1 MDRIADMMSE
11 DSGAEESSVDQRAT
25 GSDRTK
31 NLMDMDYEEADKSI
45 EPVVEDK
52 KPDAVGGSKSEKK
65 EEKEEKKE
73 KKEEKKE
80 DKKEEEKKPES
91 TKKKIKYKV
100 DGEEVEEE
108 VDEQDLINNY
118 SGQKAIQKRFTEFD
132 KAKKEFEAQKKMFDE
147 DLSFVKSEIKGV
159 RDSFESVIQSFSKE
173 GFVKENPLNGV
184 YNLLD
189 KMGLDAKE
197 YDKAMFF
204 HYLPEVSKFLDLDE
218 TGREAYLLRKD
229 NEWLSK
235 SAQKIEDQKREAAE
249 YRAKLE
255 KENSIKV
262 QAGISEEK
270 YSELA
275 NELKEK
281 FNLDKLTTEQVVEWN
296 QLKPIYERAERLSQ
310 MVENKVDPVKL
321 TKIIAQNPEVS
332 DEKILD
338 FLGYG
343 EVLKKQTMEQVK
355 DRLPPKP
362 PSKSSVNSDDDD
374 FFNQFRRR

>member
-1 MDRIADMMSE
+1 MN
-11 DSGAEESSVDQRAT
+11 ESVGDESTSNTRST
-25 GSDRTK
+25 GSDRTQS
-31 NLMDMDYEEADKSI
+31 LMDMDYDTEEKD
-45 EPVVEDK
+45 PVDPEIEDK
-52 KPDAVGGSKSEKK
+52 KPDPVGGTKSEKK
-65 EEKEEKKE
+65 EEKEEKEDKEE
-73 KKEEKKE
+73 KKEKKE
-80 DKKEEEKKPES
+80 DKKEEKPES

-100 DGEEVEEE
+100 DGEEIEEE

-132 KAKKEFEAQKKMFDE
+132 KTKKEFEAQKKMFDE
-147 DLSFVKSEIKGV
+147 DLNFVKSEMKGM
-159 RDSFESVIQSFSKE
+159 RDSFESVIQSFTKE
-173 GFVKENPLNGV
+173 GYVKENPLNGV

-235 SAQKIEDQKREAAE
+235 SAQKIEEQKREAAE

-281 FNLDKLTTEQVVEWN
+281 FNLDKLTVEQIVEWN
-296 QLKPIYERAERLSQ
+296 QLKPTYERAERLSQ

-343 EVLKKQTMEQVK
+343 EILKKQTMEQVK

-362 PSKSSVNSDDDD
+362 PSKKQESYEDDD

>member
-1 MDRIADMMSE
+1 
-11 DSGAEESSVDQRAT
+11 
-25 GSDRTK
+25 
-31 NLMDMDYEEADKSI
+31 
-45 EPVVEDK
+45 
-52 KPDAVGGSKSEKK
+52 
-65 EEKEEKKE
+65 
-73 KKEEKKE
+73 
-80 DKKEEEKKPES
+80 
-91 TKKKIKYKV
+91 
-100 DGEEVEEE
+100 
-108 VDEQDLINNY
+108 
-118 SGQKAIQKRFTEFD
+118 
-132 KAKKEFEAQKKMFDE
+132 MFDE
-147 DLSFVKSEIKGV
+147 DLNFVKSEMKGV
-159 RDSFESVIQSFSKE
+159 RDSFESVIQSFTKE
-173 GFVKENPLNGV
+173 GYVKENPLNGV

-296 QLKPIYERAERLSQ
+296 QLKPMYERAERLSR

-343 EVLKKQTMEQVK
+343 ETLKKQTMEQVK

-362 PSKSSVNSDDDD
+362 PSKKQESYEDDD